1 MFFIQ
6 RVIWPVKNLLR
17 RLMPGKS
24 LSFEVNCADHC
35 NLDCWGCDHGSP
47 LAPEG
52 YIDIE
57 GYNRDLKRLSELFHG
72 KMGEI
77 RLCGGEPL
85 LNPAMHRIMDITRQ
99 CFPSGKITII
109 TNGILL
115 AKQDEIFW
123 RAVTRTNT
131 AISVTVYPGMEEHF
145 KKIHAV
151 GEAHGALVKAFYL
164 AKKESYFMPFDT
176 TGKQNARLSSYT
188 CFQAYNCA
196 TLYNGRIFPCGIAP
210 CSRFFSAHFNIPMA
224 LSEKDSIDIHTATAR
239 EILSFVTRPI
249 PFCRYCAVGER
260 KWGIPWSKTKHE
272 ISEWT
277 TKSETPE

>member
-1 MFFIQ
+1 MFFKE
-6 RVIWPVKNLLR
+6 RVIWPLKNLLR

-52 YIDIE
+52 YLDID
-57 GYNRDLKRLSELFHG
+57 GYDRDLKRLSELFHG
-72 KMGEI
+72 KAKEI

-85 LNPAMHRIMDITRQ
+85 LNPRLHEIIDITRRH
-99 CFPSGKITII
+99 FPHGKITVI

-115 AKQDEIFW
+115 PKQDKAFW
-123 RAVTRTNT
+123 EAVKRTDT
-131 AISVTVYPGMEEHF
+131 TVSVTVYPGMEEHF
-145 KKIHAV
+145 KKISDLGAS
-151 GEAHGALVKAFYL
+151 HGVVVRAFYR
-164 AKKESYFMPFDT
+164 AKKESYCMPFDT
-176 TGKQNARLSSYT
+176 SGQQNAKMSSYG

-196 TLYNGRIFPCGIAP
+196 TLYNGRMYPCSIAP
-210 CSRFFSAHFNIPMA
+210 TSRFFSAHFNVP
-224 LSEKDSIDIHTATAR
+224 LTVSDKDSIDIHTATAS
-239 EILSFVTRPI
+239 EILSFVARPI

-260 KWGIPWSKTKHE
+260 KFGIPWSRSKRE

-277 TKSETPE
+277 TKS

>member
-1 MFFIQ
+1 MSFTE
-6 RVIWPVKNLLR
+6 RVIWPLKNLLR
-17 RLMPGKS
+17 RHMPGRS

-52 YIDIE
+52 CLDIDR
-57 GYNRDLKRLSELFHG
+57 YARDLERLSALFHG
-72 KMGEI
+72 TAGEI

-85 LNPAMHRIMDITRQ
+85 LNPRLHEIIAITRRN
-99 CFPSGKITII
+99 FPRGKVAVI

-115 AKQDEIFW
+115 GRQDNAFW
-123 RAVTRTNT
+123 ESVTRNN
-131 AISVTVYPGMEEHF
+131 AAVSVTVYPGMEEHF
-145 KKIHAV
+145 QKISEIGAS
-151 GEAHGALVKAFYL
+151 HGAAVNPLYRK
-164 AKKESYFMPFDT
+164 KKESYFMPFDT
-176 TGKQNARLSSYT
+176 SGKQNARLSSYS

-196 TLYNGRIFPCGIAP
+196 TLHDGRMFPCSVAP
-210 CSRFFSAHFNIPMA
+210 TSRFFSAHFNIPLT
-224 LSEKDSIDIHTATAR
+224 LSDKDSIDIHTATAK

-260 KWGIPWSKTKHE
+260 KFGIPWSKSEKD

-277 TKSETPE
+277 TKA